1 MKTNFLKS
9 ILCIAM
15 TSVIFTGCVN
25 DDDYAIPSLDC
36 VDSAPAATKTVAEI
50 YAQATATATLYTADD
65 VIEARVVSSDKGGNF
80 YKIIYMVS
88 LDGTRGFSV
97 AVNQSDLFTDYNVGR
112 KVAIKLQNLY
122 TQIRNNTL
130 QIGVLYNGN
139 VGQIAAA
146 DYLKKLARTCDVV
159 DEETLVNSINL
170 SQISNDYIGKLIE
183 LKDVQFADS
192 ALGQNYYNPANL
204 VGSETNHQI
213 TDATGATL
221 IFRTGNFAEYKGN
234 PVSSKSGKIR
244 GILTKFGS
252 DFQFVARYT
261 TDIKLTEERI
271 GGEPETPEEPE
282 TPGTTPPEA
291 TGTLL
296 FNGGNFNDY
305 AAFLASVNSF
315 GLKAYATESPANG
328 LGGTTALRI
337 NGTPTA
343 NDYVFTVKAPAGLPT
358 NATKITFWIKGTST
372 GKALSFNV
380 SRSTSTP
387 SYDVFNLPSLTAA
400 TTLTKAAINPDSSVG
415 NGSNSYVGAINTG
428 GQWLKVTLDISNVSY
443 NTTAGNDI
451 FSLKTG
457 SNGVYDLYI
466 DNFIIE

>member
-9 ILCIAM
+9 ILCIAL
-15 TSVIFTGCVN
+15 TSVVFTGCVN

-36 VDSAPAATKTVAEI
+36 VDQAPAATKTVAEI
-50 YAQATATATLYTADD
+50 YAQATATATLYNDND

-112 KVAIKLQNLY
+112 KVAIKLQGLY

-170 SQISNDYIGKLIE
+170 SEISNDYIGKLIE

-192 ALGQNYYNPANL
+192 ALGQNYYNPANV
-204 VGSETNHQI
+204 VGSETNHFI

-221 IFRTGNFAEYKGN
+221 IFRTGNFAEYKGM
-234 PVSSKSGKIR
+234 PVSSNSGKIR

-282 TPGTTPPEA
+282 TPGNPGAPSP
-291 TGTLL
+291 
-296 FNGGNFNDY
+296 D
-305 AAFLASVNSF
+305 AAFLFPGGDFENFPSFIASLNSF
-315 GLKAYATESPANG
+315 GLSAYATQSA
-328 LGGTTALRI
+328 GTGIDGSASLFVS
-337 NGTPTA
+337 TP
-343 NDYVFTVKAPAGLPT
+343 GLPGNGYTFTTFPYAGMIT
-358 NATKITFWIKGTST
+358 NPTKIQFYIKGTAAKSF
-372 GKALSFNV
+372 SFNIYK
-380 SRSTSTP
+380 TNGEYYP
-387 SYDVFNLPSLTAA
+387 FNLESA
-400 TTLTKAAINPDSSVG
+400 TVSKTLVDVPMSVNNQYAG
-415 NGSNSYVGAINTG
+415 TIDTG
-428 GQWLKVTLDISNVSY
+428 GQWILITLDISGLTGVNFTDTTKNFFAVKVGKDAAY
-443 NTTAGNDI
+443 NIHFDKFT
-451 FSLKTG
+451 
-457 SNGVYDLYI
+457 
-466 DNFIIE
+466 IE

>member
-9 ILCIAM
+9 IFCIAM
-15 TSVIFTGCVN
+15 ASVVFTGCVN
-25 DDDYAIPSLDC
+25 NDDYSVPSLECTDT
-36 VDSAPAATKTVAEI
+36 APAATKTVAEI
-50 YAQATATATLYTADD
+50 YAQATTTATLYSADD

-80 YKIIYMVS
+80 YKVIYLTS

-97 AVNQSDLFTDYNVGR
+97 AINQSDLFSDYNVGR
-112 KVAIKLQNLY
+112 KIAIRLQGLY
-122 TQIRNNTL
+122 IQIRNNTL
-130 QIGVLYNGN
+130 QIGALYQGN

-146 DYLKKLARTCDVV
+146 SYKASLRRTCDVV
-159 DEETLVNSINL
+159 DEETLVNPINL

-192 ALGQNYYNPANL
+192 ALGQNYYNPANV

-261 TDIKLTEERI
+261 TDIKLTEDRI

-282 TPGTTPPEA
+282 NPGTTPPELP
-291 TGTLL
+291 GTLL
-296 FNGGNFNDY
+296 FAGGNFNDY
-305 AAFLASVNSF
+305 PAFLASVNSF
-315 GLKAYATESPANG
+315 GLKPYATQSAGNG
-328 LGGTTALRI
+328 LGGTTALHI
-337 NGTPTA
+337 SGTPSA
-343 NDYVFTVKAPAGLPT
+343 NDYVFTVKAPAGLPDG
-358 NATKITFWIKGTST
+358 ATKITFWVKGTAT

-380 SRSTSTP
+380 NRSTTG
-387 SYDVFNLPSLTAA
+387 YDVFNLASLTTAV
-400 TTLTKAAINPDSSVG
+400 TLQKSTELNSSG
-415 NGSNSYVGAINTG
+415 NGTNQYTGSINTNG
-428 GQWLKVTLDISNVSY
+428 LWVKVTLNIADVLY
-443 NTTAGNDI
+443 NKTAGNDI

-457 SNGVYDLYI
+457 NGGVYDLYI